1 LAYYRQS
8 ISSRM
13 KPLHLTIDEFGPY
26 TERQVIDFNT
36 LSPAGLFLIHGRT
49 GSGKS
54 SIMDAICFALYGE
67 TSGDERDGKQMRS
80 HFASDDE
87 PTEVTLAFALGDKTY
102 RITRRPAMEMA
113 KVRGE
118 GTTRRSPE
126 ATLWDRTEAAPDEE
140 GTLVADGKRDV
151 GEAIIARVGFTADE
165 FRQVVMLPQGK
176 FRSFLAASSSDREEI
191 LKKLFDTSRF
201 EDLQEELKR
210 RARAAKD
217 EARKVA
223 QQIEAILENRSV
235 ASPEALEA
243 LHAEQRKQQETRA
256 AEAAA
261 AKQALTTARKQLEEA
276 KKVEALFVEH
286 EKAEAALTE
295 AQARKETHVQR
306 KAELQAAQR
315 AQRVA
320 PTFERLEEQ
329 EQERT
334 AAKAK
339 RDEAKTAVETAEAQ
353 AKQAEE
359 QLEKEQERQDEREKL
374 QEDITT
380 LKQLVERVA
389 QFAEAGTAVAAAQE
403 AKEKAKQAEEQQR
416 AAVEKLVAEREA
428 LNERLETTKET
439 AGTLELRTEQLKQAE
454 DALEKSERLASKRAA
469 ATEARQKLRAKT
481 EALKQ
486 QEQEA
491 NTLQEKADALLQA
504 RLDGQAA
511 LLARELTDGEPCP
524 VCGATHHP
532 NPATSDAELPDEATL
547 DSAQA
552 AAQEAQSAIPDLR
565 AKAEKARTRLA
576 ALEADV
582 ASLSSGELFDADTER
597 ESLRAAR
604 DEAQA
609 KRDEAK
615 EATERLPNLQE
626 KWESIKQALTSKE
639 EALENATAAVNKATA
654 AVERAEERRKT
665 LGADV
670 PAEFETTEQ
679 VTSAHEHKERRL
691 QKLKQSLK
699 EAQEAHQEATNALS
713 GANSSMSA
721 AQEALNMATTKH
733 EKAQDAFKKVLETA
747 GFADVEAFRQA
758 YQSDEKL
765 QALQDAIA
773 SYEKS
778 LTESKGRL
786 KRAKDAVKGKE
797 RPDLEPLTAA
807 VETKEKVHVEALTAQ
822 AEAKTQAE
830 ALVDDLEKVGDLAAQ
845 QREEEQAYQRI
856 GLLAEAAQ
864 GKNEKNLSLQ
874 RFVLASRLEEVLAM
888 ANERFETMSQSRY
901 TLHRATE
908 VADARSGAGLDLL
921 VDDAYTGERRPVS
934 TLSGG
939 EGFQAALALALGL
952 SDTVQNA
959 HGGRRLETL
968 FIDEGFGSLDA
979 EALDRALETLLD
991 LRTSGRL
998 VGIISHVAE
1007 LKERI
1012 DARVE
1017 VHAGME
1023 GSTVRVEAPSANVP
1037 SR

>member
-1 LAYYRQS
+1 
-8 ISSRM
+8 M

-80 HFASDDE
+80 HYAEADE
-87 PTEVTLAFALGDKTY
+87 PTEVTLEFALGERTY
-102 RITRRPAMEMA
+102 RITRRPSMEMA
-113 KVRGE
+113 KVRGD
-118 GTTRRSPE
+118 GMTTKPPE
-126 ATLWDRTEAAPDEE
+126 ATLWDRTEAEDGEE
-140 GTLVADGKRDV
+140 GVLIADGKRDV
-151 GEAIIARVGFTADE
+151 GEAITARVGFTADE

-176 FRSFLAASSSDREEI
+176 FRSFLSASSSDREEI

-201 EDLQEELKR
+201 ERLQEELKR
-210 RARAAKD
+210 RAREAKGKA
-217 EARKVA
+217 EGV
-223 QQIEAILENRSV
+223 QQQLEAILKNRAVGSR
-235 ASPEALEA
+235 EELQALYA
-243 LHAEQRKQQETRA
+243 KQQAQHEARA
-256 AEAAA
+256 AEAET
-261 AKQALTTARKQLEEA
+261 AKQTLKNARKELEEA
-276 KKVEALFVEH
+276 QQVEALFAEY
-286 EKAEAALTE
+286 EKAQSALTE
-295 AQARKETHVQR
+295 VQTGQEQHEQR
-306 KAELQAAQR
+306 KALLQAAQR

-320 PTFERLEEQ
+320 PTFERLKEQ
-329 EQERT
+329 EKEHT

-339 RDEAKTAVETAEAQ
+339 RDEAKAAVATAEAH
-353 AKQAEE
+353 AKQAKE
-359 QLEKEQERQDEREKL
+359 QLTAEQERQDEREKL

-380 LKQLVERVA
+380 LKGLVEKVA
-389 QFAEAGTAVAAAQE
+389 QFAEAGAAVAAAQE
-403 AKEKAKQAEEQQR
+403 VKEKAKQAEEQQR
-416 AAVEKLVAEREA
+416 AAVEKLAAEREA
-428 LNERLETTKET
+428 LSERLEKTKET
-439 AGTLELRTEQLKQAE
+439 AGTLELRAEQLRQAE
-454 DALEKSERLASKRAA
+454 KALKKSEELATKRAA
-469 ATEARQKLRAKT
+469 AAEARTKAQAAA
-481 EALKQ
+481 EALTQ
-486 QEQEA
+486 HEQEA
-491 NTLQEKADALLQA
+491 EALQEKADALLQA

-532 NPATSDAELPDEATL
+532 SPATSDAELPDKATL
-547 DSAQA
+547 DNAQA

-565 AKAEKARTRLA
+565 AKAEKARTVVA
-576 ALEADV
+576 TLEAEV
-582 ASLSSGELFDADTER
+582 ASLSSGDLFDPDTER
-597 ESLRAAR
+597 DSLRAAR

-615 EATERLPNLQE
+615 EASERLPNLQE
-626 KWESIKQALTSKE
+626 KYESTKQDLTSKE
-639 EALENATAAVNKATA
+639 EALENATAALNEATG

-670 PAEFETTEQ
+670 PAEFETAEQ
-679 VTSAHEHKERRL
+679 VTSAREQKERQL

-699 EAQEAHQEATNALS
+699 DAQEAHQEATNALS

-721 AQEALNMATTKH
+721 AQEALNTAAAKH
-733 EKAQDAFKKVLETA
+733 EKAQGAFEKALETA
-747 GFADVEAFRQA
+747 GFDDAEAFREA
-758 YQSDEKL
+758 YLSGDEME
-765 QALQDAIA
+765 ALQEAIA
-773 SYEKS
+773 AHEKS

-786 KRAKDAVKGKE
+786 KRAKDAVMGKE

-807 VETKEKVHVEALTAQ
+807 VETKEKAHEDALNAQ
-822 AEAKTQAE
+822 AEAKTRAE
-830 ALVDDLEKVGDLAAQ
+830 ALAKDLETVDALAAQ
-845 QREEEQAYQRI
+845 QREQEQAYQRI

-874 RFVLASRLEEVLAM
+874 RYVLASRLEEVLAM
-888 ANERFETMSQSRY
+888 ANERFDTMSQSRY

-979 EALDRALETLLD
+979 EALDRALETLLN
-991 LRTSGRL
+991 LRTSGRM
-998 VGIISHVAE
+998 VGIISHVAD

-1017 VHAGME
+1017 VSSDVQ
-1023 GSTVRVEAPSANVP
+1023 GSTLRVRSTATAS
-1037 SR
+1037 